1 MKVRV
6 SGILS
11 SSHDRDGEEAVECYP
26 GGAVF
31 VFGDVEAGAGGMNGY
46 PSRVSSGVGDE
57 GVRLMLAGQGGARGT
72 GGVKVRIGSSLG
84 VRAPLW
90 DVDVGGEKWIV
101 GVDWVVL

>member
-6 SGILS
+6 SSIRS
-11 SSHDRDGEEAVECYP
+11 SSHDRVGEEAVECYP

-31 VFGDVEAGAGGMNGY
+31 VYGDVEAGAGVVNGY
-46 PSRVSSGVGDE
+46 ASRVASAVGDE

-72 GGVKVRIGSSLG
+72 GGVKVRIGNSLG
-84 VRAPLW
+84 IRAPLW